1 MTLFLVGEQRRIL
14 RRDESIGIGAHHH
27 ALRAVFETNGH
38 VIADVLDAADPRS
51 MDDVMP
57 GSKIANLRDALG
69 RHASHAGPVGK
80 LQVDVHVDSHHD
92 TLLTEGVRRARDDV
106 TVKKRAVE
114 DAEIGV
120 GFDLHALL
128 RAEPTH
134 LRVVVGDGLVGE
146 GRGRR
151 SGSAYRG

>member
-1 MTLFLVGEQRRIL
+1 MRLEDT
-14 RRDESIGIGAHHH
+14 
-27 ALRAVFETNGH
+27 
-38 VIADVLDAADPRS
+38 P
-51 MDDVMP
+51 
-57 GSKIANLRDALG
+57 
-69 RHASHAGPVGK
+69 HAGPVGK

-134 LRVVVGDGLVGE
+134 LRVVVGDGLVGS